1 MRSHWGHGR
10 FVAIPM
16 VFLMLMMIKLIFSQA
31 VMEIYAYN
39 YISQCKVE
47 KSVRE
52 DRIQLKSKQDNDKTA
67 SEKEKTEKKQTKEN
81 QTNASNANDETRNV
95 QGSSSLAFSFL
106 IPVEGGV
113 TSSGFG
119 DTIDRTSIHK
129 GHDWAVPGGTAVRAS
144 ESGVVELA
152 YYSVSYGYNVLLRH
166 SDSMETRYAHMSE
179 LYVKQ
184 GENVERGQT
193 LGLSGNTGDST
204 GPHLHFE
211 VIRNGVKINPLSVF
225 R

>member
-1 MRSHWGHGR
+1 M
-10 FVAIPM
+10 
-16 VFLMLMMIKLIFSQA
+16 
-31 VMEIYAYN
+31 
-39 YISQCKVE
+39 
-47 KSVRE
+47 
-52 DRIQLKSKQDNDKTA
+52 
-67 SEKEKTEKKQTKEN
+67 
-81 QTNASNANDETRNV
+81 
-95 QGSSSLAFSFL
+95 
-106 IPVEGGV
+106 
-113 TSSGFG
+113 
-119 DTIDRTSIHK
+119 
-129 GHDWAVPGGTAVRAS
+129 
-144 ESGVVELA
+144 
-152 YYSVSYGYNVLLRH
+152 LLRH